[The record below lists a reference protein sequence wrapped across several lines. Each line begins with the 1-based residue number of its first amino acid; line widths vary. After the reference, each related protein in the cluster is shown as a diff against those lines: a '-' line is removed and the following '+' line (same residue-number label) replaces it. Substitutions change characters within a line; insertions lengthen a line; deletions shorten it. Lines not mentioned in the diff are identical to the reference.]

1 MPDKVQIR
9 DFLAA
14 HGGPFYELQR
24 RLGLLHEHALRAGW
38 RALLFVGLA
47 WGMPVLLSFAEGNLV
62 SGPGTPFLFDVNAWA
77 RYFIA
82 IGAFILA
89 VREVEPQLRQTLA
102 QFVRAPLLAPA
113 SFANAARI
121 VNAAIRR
128 CDSSVAEILCL
139 ALAALAALMSF
150 YNLRN
155 ADTASWALRDL
166 TGGSGLTLAGWWCLL
181 VSGPIFWFLLARG
194 LWRHLAWAILLNG
207 LSREKLRLVATHPD
221 GNAGL
226 AFLGRYPNAYAT
238 FMFGMGCVVGAA
250 LAHFLQKDALSA
262 TAYGSTMA
270 GWLIIALA
278 FSCLPL
284 LAFSGPLAALK
295 AKTLALSGAQATTA
309 LRQAERKLLG
319 TNAAASET
327 EDGQDAQ
334 DVADPSK
341 HFEAARKLSVILINR
356 ATLIPLG
363 AAALLPLA
371 AAGLTK
377 FPYKELFSIVKKLL
391 LL

>member
-1 MPDKVQIR
+1 MPDKVQIGE
-9 DFLAA
+9 FLVA

-24 RLGLLHEHALRAGW
+24 RLGLLHEHALRAGR
-38 RALLFVGLA
+38 RALIFVGLA
-47 WGMPVLLSFAEGNLV
+47 WGVPVLLSLAEGNLV
-62 SGPGTPFLFDVNAWA
+62 SGPGTPFLFDVNVWA
-77 RYFIA
+77 RYFVA

-89 VREVEPQLRQTLA
+89 EREVEPQLRQTLA

-121 VNAAIRR
+121 VNTAIRR
-128 CDSSVAEILCL
+128 CDSMPAEILCL
-139 ALAALAALMSF
+139 ALAALASLMSF
-150 YNLRN
+150 YNLTN
-155 ADTASWALRDL
+155 ADTASWALRNL
-166 TGGSGLTLAGWWCLL
+166 EGGSGLTIAGWWCLL

-194 LWRHLAWAILLNG
+194 LWRHIVWAILLKG
-207 LSREKLRLVATHPD
+207 LSRQTLRLVATHPD
-221 GNAGL
+221 GKAGL
-226 AFLGRYPNAYAT
+226 AFLGRYPNSYAT
-238 FMFGMGCVVGAA
+238 FMFGMSCVVGAA

-262 TAYGSTMA
+262 TTYGSTMA

-278 FSCLPL
+278 LSSLPL
-284 LAFSGPLAALK
+284 LAFTGPLSALK

-319 TNAAASET
+319 TNAAARET
-327 EDGQDAQ
+327 EDGQDPQ

-341 HFEAARKLSVILINR
+341 HYEAARKLSVVLINR
-356 ATLIPLG
+356 STLVPLG

-371 AAGLTK
+371 AAGLAK